1 MFTPDTI
8 SRALDRVL
16 PFVQKPARYTG
27 GEYNSVV
34 KDWEATAYRLALIF
48 PDVYDL
54 GMSNLGVAILYDSV
68 NAQPDMLAERA
79 YTPWVDMLAAMRD
92 AGIPL
97 YGLESRHP
105 LVDFDVLGFSLPYE
119 QLYTNVLTTLDLAGI
134 PLRAAD
140 RTDRTADHRRRLRL
154 PQPRADARLLRRV
167 LHRRR
172 RRCDHRNRPH
182 LDRRPPCRLE
192 PRRCP
197 GGTGPDRRRL
207 RPLPLRSL
215 LQRRRDHRRITNHG
229 SRITQVTI
237 LKRIVPT
244 LPPPPTKFIV
254 PFIDIVHNRAA
265 IEIQRGCTRGCRFCQ
280 AGMVFRPVRERP
292 LDEVLAAVD
301 AVMRDTGFEE
311 ISFLSLSS
319 SDYSRIGELV
329 GEVVA
334 RHGDEKLSIG
344 LPSLRIETF
353 SAELMDKLEKGRR
366 RSGFTF
372 APEAATDR
380 LRDVINKPIATEAL
394 LDAAREVYRRGWT
407 TIKLYFM
414 IGHPTQTLE
423 DVQAIADL
431 AHAVRKVGFQ
441 ELGRKS
447 SVRVGVSTLV
457 PKPHTP
463 FQWAQ
468 LADESTIREQIGLLE
483 RQLRG
488 PGIEFS
494 WNNPRETLLEAAL
507 SRGDRRLAD
516 VIQRAWE
523 LGAAFDGWGDQ
534 FKAAVWTQAFAD
546 CGPSTSSGQRLDAE
560 WYARRERTFDEI
572 LPWDFISVGVNR
584 RFLEQEYTNALQGA
598 VIDDCQEH
606 CFSCGILG
614 QFKDARRD
622 VADDAWGCPPLGK
635 GKPRQPVSVRPVPLY
650 YNEEMSP
657 ELAAAGGPR
666 VAQRSGGDGEGHG
679 DMGTR

>member
-1 MFTPDTI
+1 MGPSPD
-8 SRALDRVL
+8 
-16 PFVQKPARYTG
+16 
-27 GEYNSVV
+27 
-34 KDWEATAYRLALIF
+34 
-48 PDVYDL
+48 
-54 GMSNLGVAILYDSV
+54 
-68 NAQPDMLAERA
+68 
-79 YTPWVDMLAAMRD
+79 
-92 AGIPL
+92 
-97 YGLESRHP
+97 
-105 LVDFDVLGFSLPYE
+105 
-119 QLYTNVLTTLDLAGI
+119 
-134 PLRAAD
+134 
-140 RTDRTADHRRRLRL
+140 
-154 PQPRADARLLRRV
+154 
-167 LHRRR
+167 
-172 RRCDHRNRPH
+172 
-182 LDRRPPCRLE
+182 
-192 PRRCP
+192 
-197 GGTGPDRRRL
+197 
-207 RPLPLRSL
+207 
-215 LQRRRDHRRITNHG
+215 HG
-229 SRITQVTI
+229 SRVTDSRVTI

-394 LDAAREVYRRGWT
+394 LDAAREVFRRGWT

-463 FQWAQ
+463 FQWAP
-468 LADESTIREQIGLLE
+468 LADETTIREQIGLLE
-483 RQLRG
+483 HQLRG

-546 CGPSTSSGQRLDAE
+546 SGPSTSSGQRLDAE

-666 VAQRSGGDGEGHG
+666 VAQRAGNGGGHG
-679 DMGTR
+679 DTETRGHGDTGTRTDTETRRHGELTNDD